1 MFKENYVISGKIVCK
16 TGLHIGG
23 STDSIDIGG
32 SDNPVIRD
40 SVTNL
45 PYIPGSSLKGKLR
58 NLFELN
64 DEVSAQS
71 VIEND
76 GKPSDDENS
85 ISVKVFGVSSDKKS
99 QLKFPTRIIVRD
111 SYPTKETEKLW
122 KNQPEIVAG
131 AEFKYENSINRI
143 YSRADIRN
151 IERIPKD
158 SKFNFEIIFTVYE
171 DDEDLIKYV
180 FESMLL
186 LEDNYLGGSGSR
198 GFGKVKFDEITVEKR
213 GSDYYKEDKEPEIIV
228 ENGDI
233 PEAIEK
239 ISN

>member
-1 MFKENYVISGKIVCK
+1 MFKENYVISGKIVCL

-23 STDSIDIGG
+23 SADSVDIGG

-58 NLFELN
+58 NLLELN

-71 VIEND
+71 VIKND

-85 ISVKVFGVSSDKKS
+85 ISAKVFGVSSDKKE

-111 SYPTKETEKLW
+111 SYPSEETKELWTSQEEIFGGTEL
-122 KNQPEIVAG
+122 
-131 AEFKYENSINRI
+131 KYENNLNRI
-143 YSRADIRN
+143 DSSANPRN
-151 IERIPKD
+151 IERVPKD
-158 SKFNFEIIFTVYE
+158 SKFDFEIIFTVYE
-171 DDEDLIKYV
+171 NDEDLVKYV

-213 GSDYYKEDKEPEIIV
+213 GSDYYKEDKEPEVIV

>member
-1 MFKENYVISGKIVCK
+1 MFKENYVISGKIVCL

-23 STDSIDIGG
+23 SADSIDIGG

-64 DEVSAQS
+64 DELSAQS
-71 VIEND
+71 VIKNK
-76 GKPSDDENS
+76 GNPSDDENS
-85 ISVKVFGVSSDKKS
+85 ISAKVFGVSSDKKS

-111 SYPTKETEKLW
+111 SYPTEETKELW
-122 KNQPEIVAG
+122 ASQEEIVGG
-131 AEFKYENSINRI
+131 AELKYENNLNRI
-143 YSRADIRN
+143 DSSATPRN

-158 SKFNFEIIFTVYE
+158 SKFDFEIIFTVY
-171 DDEDLIKYV
+171 DEDESLIKYV

-213 GSDYYKEDKEPEIIV
+213 GSDYYKEDKEPEVIV